1 MKNLLPMQN
10 LLNAAMAGVNL
21 PYTLLLGLV
30 ILYWLSVI
38 LGAVDLSAFDFDF
51 DADVDVDADIDADI
65 DTDVDAGGM
74 SGWFA
79 GALHFFNFGR
89 VPFMLVVTAA
99 VVTVWVLAILGNHYL
114 GSYSIG
120 YALATAIPLLFIG
133 LFVAKVI
140 TTPFV
145 PLFEQISKEAQPM
158 DYIGQVCELLLPASF
173 TQMGQARV
181 QAEDDELI
189 IYVKT
194 AEPDLS
200 LSKGSQAVIARA
212 SPDGSHYLIQ
222 ELQEA

>member
-1 MKNLLPMQN
+1 MQD

-21 PYTLLLGLV
+21 PFTLLLGLV
-30 ILYWLSVI
+30 VLYWLSVI
-38 LGAVDLSAFDFDF
+38 LGAVDLSAFEFDI
-51 DADVDVDADIDADI
+51 DAEVDVDADV

-89 VPFMLVVTAA
+89 VPFMLIITVTVVTA
-99 VVTVWVLAILGNHYL
+99 WVLAILGNHYL
-114 GSYSIG
+114 GHYSLG
-120 YALATAIPLLFIG
+120 YALATAIPILFIG
-133 LFVAKVI
+133 LFAAKVV

-158 DYIGQVCELLLPASF
+158 DYIGQACELILPASF

-181 QAEDDELI
+181 QAEDDELL

-194 AEPDLS
+194 AAPELQLPS
-200 LSKGSQAVIARA
+200 GTKAIVSRA
-212 SPDGSHYLIQ
+212 APDGSHYLVRAYP
-222 ELQEA
+222 EEDPPERSTVL